1 VDGLLSEWWM
11 LSRRNE
17 WWNCPGIRNLS
28 PFLPRGESDSLESSR
43 PEMRMLRTMDLPILC
58 SLTKANFESVEGI
71 LAFIRSDV
79 IDTVSLPNDY
89 RYVFTARA
97 GVLGRLAEIVIW
109 NMTAVDFSPSRSSLN
124 RGIRRFNLK

>member
-1 VDGLLSEWWM
+1 
-11 LSRRNE
+11 
-17 WWNCPGIRNLS
+17 
-28 PFLPRGESDSLESSR
+28 
-43 PEMRMLRTMDLPILC
+43 MLRTMDLPILC

-97 GVLGRLAEIVIW
+97 LAELVIW

>member
-1 VDGLLSEWWM
+1 
-11 LSRRNE
+11 
-17 WWNCPGIRNLS
+17 
-28 PFLPRGESDSLESSR
+28 
-43 PEMRMLRTMDLPILC
+43 MLRTMDLPILC

-97 GVLGRLAEIVIW
+97 GVLGRLAELVIW

-124 RGIRRFNLK
+124 RGIRPFNLK